1 MRPALRDQNIL
12 LAARAP
18 NVKSFLKNASGNDLE
33 DFVWKDEDSRQLRHL
48 LQLATASR
56 KNLDHSL
63 PAATHLVIPLTQAQ
77 AVHLI
82 VVDPASA
89 DWAPHEADQGSGRGE
104 E

>member
-1 MRPALRDQNIL
+1 MTQALAVHLTIVDPASADWAPHEAGI
-12 LAARAP
+12 AR
-18 NVKSFLKNASGNDLE
+18 STSS
-33 DFVWKDEDSRQLRHL
+33 WQLHHL
-48 LQLATASR
+48 LQLATFSR

-63 PAATHLVIPLTQAQ
+63 PAAIHLVIPLTQAQ

-82 VVDPASA
+82 IVDPASA